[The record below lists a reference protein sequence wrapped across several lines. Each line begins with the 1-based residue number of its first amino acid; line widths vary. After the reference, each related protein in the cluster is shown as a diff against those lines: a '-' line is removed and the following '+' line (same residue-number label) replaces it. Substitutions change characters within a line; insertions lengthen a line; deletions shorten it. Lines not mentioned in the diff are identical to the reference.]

1 MFRRV
6 SGAAPQVPP
15 PVAVPMQAPA
25 RPPID
30 KLRKYGAMEFK
41 GRREDDAPA
50 AEYWLQST
58 ERVLQQ
64 LQCTPPDSVACAVAL
79 LQEEAY
85 QWWDTTS
92 QTVQSEQQ
100 TWKFF
105 MAEFRKKYIGDL
117 YMDEKKREFL
127 YLRQGRMTGS
137 EYEKDFIRL
146 SKYAREMVPTEEA
159 KCKKFEQGLHNDIR
173 VLLAAH
179 SIKEFSTLVN
189 AALNIEK
196 IKEEEQSWRQKG
208 QQKRGQ
214 TQMQG
219 QSSASQ
225 APMKRQRGAQ
235 SSGQSQVQRQR
246 QPLAQSFAGR
256 FGQQT
261 STSVASS
268 GSAGRG
274 QYPICEHCGRRHL
287 GPCRKLTGACFRCG
301 STEHLMRDCLRGQVS
316 SAPPVERPIPA
327 GFRGRGRG
335 RGNQTGA
342 ASASQRVSETVD
354 RPDFR
359 TPARAYAIRAKE
371 DIDSPDVIVGTFSIC
386 DKPVHALIDPGS
398 THSYICLPIVN
409 EGKLQADSLNQDI
422 IVNNPLGHSVIVSKV
437 YRDCPISIHG
447 QTFHGVLIELPFRE
461 FDVILGMDWLSKHR
475 VIVDCR

>member
-1 MFRRV
+1 MMYLCKIDVGLFCVFNCSERMSEASQRAIDEEVGSHAPSEPIEPAIAPAPHGEDRPGQDAFLQQLADMLRRV

-92 QTVQSEQQ
+92 QTVQPEQR
-100 TWKFF
+100 TWEFF
-105 MAEFRKKYIGDL
+105 LAEFRKKYIGDL
-117 YMDEKKREFL
+117 YMDEKRREFL
-127 YLRQGRMTGS
+127 YLRQGRMTVS

-225 APMKRQRGAQ
+225 ALMKRQRGAQ

-274 QYPICEHCGRRHL
+274 QYPICAHCGR
-287 GPCRKLTGACFRCG
+287 
-301 STEHLMRDCLRGQVS
+301 
-316 SAPPVERPIPA
+316 
-327 GFRGRGRG
+327 
-335 RGNQTGA
+335 
-342 ASASQRVSETVD
+342 
-354 RPDFR
+354 
-359 TPARAYAIRAKE
+359 
-371 DIDSPDVIVGTFSIC
+371 
-386 DKPVHALIDPGS
+386 
-398 THSYICLPIVN
+398 
-409 EGKLQADSLNQDI
+409 
-422 IVNNPLGHSVIVSKV
+422 
-437 YRDCPISIHG
+437 
-447 QTFHGVLIELPFRE
+447 
-461 FDVILGMDWLSKHR
+461 
-475 VIVDCR
+475 

>member
-1 MFRRV
+1 MSEESQRAIDEEVGSHAPSEPIEPAVAPAPHGEDRQGQDAFLQQLADMFRRV

-15 PVAVPMQAPA
+15 PVA
-25 RPPID
+25 
-30 KLRKYGAMEFK
+30 
-41 GRREDDAPA
+41 
-50 AEYWLQST
+50 
-58 ERVLQQ
+58 RVLQQ

-79 LQEEAY
+79 LQEEVY

-100 TWKFF
+100 TWKLFL
-105 MAEFRKKYIGDL
+105 AEFRKKYIGDL

-127 YLRQGRMTGS
+127 YLRQGRMTVS

-225 APMKRQRGAQ
+225 APMKRQIGAQ
-235 SSGQSQVQRQR
+235 LSGQSQVQRQR

-268 GSAGRG
+268 GSVGRG

-301 STEHLMRDCLRGQVS
+301 STEHLMRDCPRGHVS

-371 DIDSPDVIVGTFSIC
+371 DIDSPDVIVEQTQREEGTS
-386 DKPVHALIDPGS
+386 K
-398 THSYICLPIVN
+398 
-409 EGKLQADSLNQDI
+409 GK
-422 IVNNPLGHSVIVSKV
+422 GK
-437 YRDCPISIHG
+437 
-447 QTFHGVLIELPFRE
+447 EKE
-461 FDVILGMDWLSKHR
+461 
-475 VIVDCR
+475 

>member
-1 MFRRV
+1 MSEASQRAIDEEVGSHAPSEPIEPAIAPAPHGEDRPGQDAFLQQLADMLRRV

-92 QTVQSEQQ
+92 QTVQPEQR
-100 TWKFF
+100 TWEFF
-105 MAEFRKKYIGDL
+105 LAEFRKKYIGDL
-117 YMDEKKREFL
+117 YMDEKRREFL
-127 YLRQGRMTGS
+127 YLRQGRMTVS

-225 APMKRQRGAQ
+225 ALMKRQRGAQ

-274 QYPICEHCGRRHL
+274 QYPICAHCGR
-287 GPCRKLTGACFRCG
+287 
-301 STEHLMRDCLRGQVS
+301 
-316 SAPPVERPIPA
+316 
-327 GFRGRGRG
+327 
-335 RGNQTGA
+335 
-342 ASASQRVSETVD
+342 
-354 RPDFR
+354 
-359 TPARAYAIRAKE
+359 
-371 DIDSPDVIVGTFSIC
+371 
-386 DKPVHALIDPGS
+386 
-398 THSYICLPIVN
+398 
-409 EGKLQADSLNQDI
+409 
-422 IVNNPLGHSVIVSKV
+422 
-437 YRDCPISIHG
+437 
-447 QTFHGVLIELPFRE
+447 
-461 FDVILGMDWLSKHR
+461 
-475 VIVDCR
+475 

>member
-1 MFRRV
+1 MSEESQRAIDEEVGSHAPSEPIEPAVAPAPHGEDRPGQDAFLQQLADMFRRV

-92 QTVQSEQQ
+92 QTVQSEQR

-105 MAEFRKKYIGDL
+105 LAEFRKKYIGDL

-127 YLRQGRMTGS
+127 YLRQGRMTVS

-146 SKYAREMVPTEEA
+146 SKYAQEMVPTEEA

-196 IKEEEQSWRQKG
+196 IKKKNRAGDRKG
-208 QQKRGQ
+208 NRREGNPRCRGN
-214 TQMQG
+214 
-219 QSSASQ
+219 
-225 APMKRQRGAQ
+225 P
-235 SSGQSQVQRQR
+235 
-246 QPLAQSFAGR
+246 QPLK
-256 FGQQT
+256 
-261 STSVASS
+261 
-268 GSAGRG
+268 
-274 QYPICEHCGRRHL
+274 HL
-287 GPCRKLTGACFRCG
+287 
-301 STEHLMRDCLRGQVS
+301 
-316 SAPPVERPIPA
+316 
-327 GFRGRGRG
+327 
-335 RGNQTGA
+335 
-342 ASASQRVSETVD
+342 
-354 RPDFR
+354 
-359 TPARAYAIRAKE
+359 
-371 DIDSPDVIVGTFSIC
+371 
-386 DKPVHALIDPGS
+386 
-398 THSYICLPIVN
+398 
-409 EGKLQADSLNQDI
+409 
-422 IVNNPLGHSVIVSKV
+422 
-437 YRDCPISIHG
+437 
-447 QTFHGVLIELPFRE
+447 
-461 FDVILGMDWLSKHR
+461 
-475 VIVDCR
+475 